1 MSRVKLVLALVV
13 SGGVAILLAM
23 AAWPYKPS
31 DADRELMEQQPPG
44 ESVAVRENR
53 SLVKPPESDKVLKNF
68 IKLPGESDR
77 TESDRTESNAPRMQT
92 KQIKMH

>member
-1 MSRVKLVLALVV
+1 MSRVKLVLALIV

-23 AAWPYKPS
+23 AALPYEPS
-31 DADRELMEQQPPG
+31 DSDRNMIEQDGPG
-44 ESVAVRENR
+44 ESVAVRENK
-53 SLVKPPESDKVLKNF
+53 SPVKPSGSDKVLKNF

-77 TESDRTESNAPRMQT
+77 TESNVPRMQS